1 MPCLTKTAAILTTLI
16 LLVALAVPAMA
27 GNRSDAK
34 LFAIAQAEQ
43 AGQDDAFA
51 GVWALYQTAPS
62 AAERSTALND
72 VEAAIT
78 ESEKR
83 IAALEVRPCFRP
95 WHRAMTDL
103 WALLAKAVIG
113 IRTSVPLT
121 PEEVSRGSALVALSR
136 SGALQGYFHCTGGQ

>member
-1 MPCLTKTAAILTTLI
+1 MNRCLVVLGMVLVLVGFTAP
-16 LLVALAVPAMA
+16 LVV
-27 GNRSDAK
+27 GGQRSDAK

-51 GVWALYQTAPS
+51 GVWALYQSAPS

-121 PEEVSRGSALVALSR
+121 PEEVSRGSALVALSG
-136 SGALQGYFHCTGGQ
+136 SGALQGYFHCIGETT